1 MPLKLSPE
9 DRRLLIVAGAV
20 FVVSALLAIV
30 LSPAESEAQFATS
43 YSVASEGA
51 KAAYLLLRESG
62 YRVERW
68 TRPPAELR
76 VQPIPC

>member
-43 YSVASEGA
+43 YSGR
-51 KAAYLLLRESG
+51 LR
-62 YRVERW
+62 RR
-68 TRPPAELR
+68 
-76 VQPIPC
+76 